1 MFFRTFQILCAMNG
15 WGVFDFL
22 QGLADTG
29 IRRIHV
35 SGIRRRIRVWIQ
47 KSLKTDTDTDAKK
60 FKNGYGYGYK
70 KIENRIRIQKI
81 KF

>member
-1 MFFRTFQILCAMNG
+1 MLVLFPIVFLFWRFTNMKIYEFFAGSDGYRYPS
-15 WGVFDFL
+15 
-22 QGLADTG
+22 DT
-29 IRRIHV
+29 RM
-35 SGIRRRIRVWIQ
+35 Q

-70 KIENRIRIQKI
+70 KIENQIRIRIQKI